1 MNLIW
6 FSLLGILFTAIFLL
20 FVEIWIRVR
29 REVRKRKYHNL
40 IKRKMQILA
49 QLEKEELEE
58 KPVLLNQ
65 VFKESFGY
73 DQYNFS

>member
-1 MNLIW
+1 MNLTW
-6 FSLLGILFTAIFLL
+6 FLLIGILFTAIFLL
-20 FVEIWIRVR
+20 FVEIWIKVR
-29 REVRKRKYHNL
+29 REVRKKRYHYL
-40 IKRKMQILA
+40 IKRKMQTLA